1 MSIDSDRVRELARRV
16 VHLTPGRDA
25 GRMIDGVDL
34 IVDGKPAG
42 RMPPRWTDLLEA
54 AGYEAGRDGPTSFAL
69 LIDGEVREAFGDVRE
84 ALYEALASI
93 AAGRH
98 PDRICVEA
106 RTPTGLKVK
115 VVRGHQTIGMAIGAL
130 QDPPIRIIEGPAI
143 LPPYPPGERPAGPK
157 RSRRGGSAR
166 G

>member
-1 MSIDSDRVRELARRV
+1 MSIDSDRVRQLAQRA

-34 IVDGKPAG
+34 VIDGKPAG
-42 RMPPRWTDLLEA
+42 RMPPRWTERFAA
-54 AGYEAGRDGPTSFAL
+54 AGYEADRDGPTSYV
-69 LIDGEVREAFGDVRE
+69 LIIDNEVRQAFDDVRE
-84 ALYEALASI
+84 ALYEALANI

-106 RTPTGLKVK
+106 RTPTGLSARI
-115 VVRGHQTIGMAIGAL
+115 VRGHRAIGMAIGAL
-130 QDPPIRIIEGPAI
+130 QDPPIRVIEGPAV
-143 LPPYPPGERPAGPK
+143 LPPYPPGERPAKPR
-157 RSRRGGSAR
+157 RSRRGGSSR